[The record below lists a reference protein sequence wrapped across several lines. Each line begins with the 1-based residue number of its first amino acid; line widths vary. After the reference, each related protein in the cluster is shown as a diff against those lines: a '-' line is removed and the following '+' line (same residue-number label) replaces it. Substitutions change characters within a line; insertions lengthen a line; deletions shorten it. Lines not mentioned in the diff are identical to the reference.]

1 VLYGLLLP
9 LSTALVSTAL
19 VSTALADDGGALR
32 FDEVVQ
38 LALAEGAQAHIVQAV
53 AAADVA
59 ASREEAAWQGN
70 PELSA
75 EVSPDEATVLL
86 AVPVDFGVFAR
97 SGAAALEVDAAELR
111 AAAGRAAVAAAAGAA
126 YLDAVRATQ
135 LSALAAD
142 AENVAERLQL
152 VVDARLGAGELGLS
166 EHALLRAEA
175 ADALDVALSR
185 RRDADAASRRLGVLI
200 GRGSAVQVGD
210 WPDLAVPEALPEAE
224 YLARAPSVLAADL
237 EARAALKSLH
247 AAELSRI
254 PALSLTGGWGLSG
267 HVGPVYGAALTLP
280 LFAPGGARVAGA
292 RALADGREAE
302 SALVQLDAG
311 AALTEARAELEIATR
326 VAVAWQIPGLHDALD
341 AAARRYS
348 AGESALGAYV
358 QERDLALS
366 ALEHAV
372 EAQWRL
378 QRARL
383 ALWELAGACPV
394 ENAR

>member
-1 VLYGLLLP
+1 MIYCLFLHF
-9 LSTALVSTAL
+9 STALVSTAF
-19 VSTALADDGGALR
+19 ADDGSAVR
-32 FDEVVQ
+32 FGDVVR
-38 LALAEGAQAHIVQAV
+38 LALSEGAQARIVQA
-53 AAADVA
+53 AAEVDVA
-59 ASREEAAWQGN
+59 SAREDAAWQGN

-75 EVSPDEATVLL
+75 EVRPGEATVMV
-86 AVPVDFGVFAR
+86 AVPVDLAVVAR
-97 SGAAALEVDAAELR
+97 SGAAALERDAADLR
-111 AAAGRAAVAAAAGAA
+111 ASAGRAAVAAAAGAA
-126 YLDAVRATQ
+126 YLDAVRAAQ
-135 LSALAAD
+135 LSALAVD

-152 VVDARLGAGELGLS
+152 VVDARLGAGELGAS

-185 RRDADAASRRLGVLI
+185 RRAADAASRRLGVLI
-200 GRGSAVQVGD
+200 GRDSAVQVGD

-224 YLARAPSVLAADL
+224 YLARAPAVLAADL
-237 EARAALKSLH
+237 EARAALKSLR

-254 PALSLTGGWGLSG
+254 PALSLTGGWVVDGQ
-267 HVGPVYGAALTLP
+267 VGPVYGAALTLP

-302 SALVQLDAG
+302 STLAQLDAG
-311 AALTEARAELEIATR
+311 AAWTEARAELEIATR
-326 VAVAWQIPGLHDALD
+326 VAAAWQIPGLHDALD
-341 AAARRYS
+341 AAARRYA
-348 AGESALGAYV
+348 AGECALGGYV